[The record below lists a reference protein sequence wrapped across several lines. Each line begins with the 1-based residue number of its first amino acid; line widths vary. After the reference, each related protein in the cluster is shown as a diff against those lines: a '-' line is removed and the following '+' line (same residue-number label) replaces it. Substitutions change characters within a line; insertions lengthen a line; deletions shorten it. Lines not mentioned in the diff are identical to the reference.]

1 MVSRAARSM
10 FRGCLVVIA
19 LALTASNAA
28 WAQSYP
34 AKPVHFVI
42 GLSAG
47 KSSDTTLRIIAQKL
61 GQLWG
66 QPALVFN
73 RPGASGN
80 IAADLV
86 AKAAPDGY
94 TLLLSND
101 SIAIAPSYFKKL
113 PYDPVKDLVPVSEVT
128 SMPQMV
134 CVTQSLPVHSIGDL
148 IALAKAKP
156 DGLMF
161 SSVGSG
167 QTDHMAT
174 ELFSYMTGI
183 KMRHIPYSV
192 STQALTALVTGEVN
206 VKFTGLAPTLPVMK
220 SGKVRCLAVT
230 AATRSAVVPELP
242 TLEESGVAGYEHS
255 LWTGVFAPAGTPQ
268 AILDKVSND
277 IAVVLKMPDVR
288 EHLTPFSIELVGNTP
303 AQFRTFFKAEVA
315 KWAKVITATGV
326 VGE

>member
-1 MVSRAARSM
+1 MISCKARSL
-10 FRGCLVVIA
+10 FLVWLIVLA
-19 LALTASNAA
+19 LAATNAA

-34 AKPVHFVI
+34 AKQVHFVI
-42 GLSAG
+42 GLSVG

-80 IAADLV
+80 IAADFV
-86 AKAAPDGY
+86 AKSAPDGY
-94 TLLLSND
+94 TLLFSND

-113 PYDPVKDLVPVSEVT
+113 PYDPVEGLVPVSEVT

-134 CVTQSLPVHSIGDL
+134 CVTPSLPVYSIKDM

-156 DGLMF
+156 DGLMY
-161 SSVGSG
+161 SSVGAG

-174 ELFSYMTGI
+174 ELFAYMTGI

-192 STQALTALVTGEVN
+192 STQALTALVSGEVD

-220 SGKVRCLAVT
+220 AGKVRCLAVT
-230 AATRSAVVPELP
+230 SATRSSVVPDMP
-242 TLEESGVAGYEHS
+242 TLEESGITGYDHS
-255 LWTGVFAPAGTPQ
+255 LWAGVFAPAGTPQ
-268 AILDKVSND
+268 TILDKVSRD
-277 IAVVLKMPDVR
+277 IALVLRMPDVR
-288 EHLTPFSIELVGNTP
+288 ERLTPFSIELIGSTP
-303 AQFRTFFKAEVA
+303 TQFKAFFKTEVD
-315 KWAKVITATGV
+315 KWAKVISATGV
-326 VGE
+326 GGD